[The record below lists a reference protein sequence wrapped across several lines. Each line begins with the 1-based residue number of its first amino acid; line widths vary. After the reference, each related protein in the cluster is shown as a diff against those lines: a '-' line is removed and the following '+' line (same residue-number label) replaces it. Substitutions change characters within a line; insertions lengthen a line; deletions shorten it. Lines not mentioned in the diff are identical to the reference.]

1 MRTFN
6 KGRAQ
11 RTLAAVVRAAKKMQ
25 STRHATTVQN
35 LSHSARVKAQRRF
48 EKAKAAY
55 TVAVHKHAATL

>member
-25 STRHATTVQN
+25 STYHATTARS
-35 LSHSARVKAQRRF
+35 LSHTTRVKARRRF
-48 EKAKAAY
+48 EKAKVAY
-55 TVAVHKHAATL
+55 TRAVQQHAATL

>member
-11 RTLAAVVRAAKKMQ
+11 RTLAAVIRAAKKMR
-25 STRHATTVQN
+25 STYHSTTARS
-35 LSHSARVKAQRRF
+35 LSHEKRVKARRRF

-55 TVAVHKHAATL
+55 AIAVRKHGATL